1 MAKIVLSLGSNIE
14 PRISH
19 LRQVVETISDW
30 AIKGTIASSQL
41 YETEPNGF
49 NSQNEF
55 INMVISF
62 NAGLSPLDL
71 LQKINNLEQGHGR
84 IRNKGIT
91 EDRTIDIDILFY
103 DDLIFENENLMIPHP
118 RLHLRNFVLTPLL
131 DIEPD
136 FIHPILKKSVW
147 ELYDECKDTKE
158 VRILE

>member
-1 MAKIVLSLGSNIE
+1 VAKIVLSLGSNIE

-62 NAGLSPLDL
+62 NANLSPYGSIT
-71 LQKINNLEQGHGR
+71 K
-84 IRNKGIT
+84 NKQ
-91 EDRTIDIDILFY
+91 
-103 DDLIFENENLMIPHP
+103 
-118 RLHLRNFVLTPLL
+118 
-131 DIEPD
+131 
-136 FIHPILKKSVW
+136 S
-147 ELYDECKDTKE
+147 
-158 VRILE
+158 